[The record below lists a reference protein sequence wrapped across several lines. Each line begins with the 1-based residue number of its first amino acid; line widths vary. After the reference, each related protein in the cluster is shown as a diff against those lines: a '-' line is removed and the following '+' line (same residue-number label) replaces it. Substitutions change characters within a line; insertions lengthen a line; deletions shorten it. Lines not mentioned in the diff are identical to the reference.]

1 MASGREEA
9 FFAALALLS
18 QVIPAPLEDAGDDS
32 DDEEDDDVLMEEAEG
47 AGEAAL
53 IKASIG
59 LLNDRDFV
67 GNLIGLVERVG
78 GKDKVKGPLP
88 ESTAQVFWI
97 QDLSKL
103 CIFSPDCAPPL
114 LRVSPIVDALTHRDA
129 QLRSTLHS
137 RLQALTLSLLLS
149 PISTSPSWSD
159 IMIIIII
166 ISSSDSGSCTL
177 CGTWSPQLCRLPSSP
192 HTPPPSSRC

>member
-1 MASGREEA
+1 MARTPCLFYSFLLLSQEGILGVARGREEA

-32 DDEEDDDVLMEEAEG
+32 DDDEDDDDVLMEEAEG

-78 GKDKVKGPLP
+78 GKEKVKGPLP
-88 ESTAQVFWI
+88 ESTAQVKFVFLNF
-97 QDLSKL
+97 QN
-103 CIFSPDCAPPL
+103 F
-114 LRVSPIVDALTHRDA
+114 
-129 QLRSTLHS
+129 
-137 RLQALTLSLLLS
+137 
-149 PISTSPSWSD
+149 ISF
-159 IMIIIII
+159 
-166 ISSSDSGSCTL
+166 L
-177 CGTWSPQLCRLPSSP
+177 
-192 HTPPPSSRC
+192 

>member
-1 MASGREEA
+1 MSESEFASLFLFLKLSRIPGRVVARTPCLFYSFLLLSQEGILGVASGREEA

-32 DDEEDDDVLMEEAEG
+32 DDDEDDDDVLMEEAEG

-78 GKDKVKGPLP
+78 GKEKVKGPLP
-88 ESTAQVFWI
+88 ESTAQVFRI
-97 QDLSKL
+97 FKFAKL
-103 CIFSPDCAPPL
+103 HFSSPDCASPL
-114 LRVSPIVDALTHRDA
+114 LRVSPVVDALTHCHA
-129 QLRSTLHS
+129 QLRSPLHS
-137 RLQALTLSLLLS
+137 CLQALT
-149 PISTSPSWSD
+149 
-159 IMIIIII
+159 
-166 ISSSDSGSCTL
+166 ISST
-177 CGTWSPQLCRLPSSP
+177 PS
-192 HTPPPSSRC
+192 

>member
-97 QDLSKL
+97 QDLSN
-103 CIFSPDCAPPL
+103 
-114 LRVSPIVDALTHRDA
+114 
-129 QLRSTLHS
+129 LHFFS
-137 RLQALTLSLLLS
+137 RLCA
-149 PISTSPSWSD
+149 TSATCVTD
-159 IMIIIII
+159 
-166 ISSSDSGSCTL
+166 C
-177 CGTWSPQLCRLPSSP
+177 
-192 HTPPPSSRC
+192 